1 MYWCFLLTV
10 CTWDGVDGEVGQ
22 CIGVSLLRC
31 VPGMA
36 LMGRSD
42 SVLVFLAAVCTW
54 DGVDGEVGQCI
65 GVSCCGVYL
74 GWR

>member
-1 MYWCFLLTV
+1 MYWCF
-10 CTWDGVDGEVGQ
+10 
-22 CIGVSLLRC
+22 LLRC

-42 SVLVFLAAVCTW
+42 SVLVFLAAECTWDGVDAGGRISVLVFLAGVCTW

-65 GVSCCGVYL
+65 GVSCWGVYL

>member
-1 MYWCFLLTV
+1 MGRSDSVLVFLAAE
-10 CTWDGVDGEVGQ
+10 CTWDGVDGEVGH
-22 CIGVSLLRC
+22 
-31 VPGMA
+31 
-36 LMGRSD
+36 
-42 SVLVFLAAVCTW
+42 VLVFLAAVCTW

>member
-1 MYWCFLLTV
+1 MYWCFLL
-10 CTWDGVDGEVGQ
+10 G
-22 CIGVSLLRC
+22 C

-42 SVLVFLAAVCTW
+42 SVLKFLAAVCTW

-65 GVSCCGVYL
+65 GVSCWGVYL

>member
-1 MYWCFLLTV
+1 MYWCF
-10 CTWDGVDGEVGQ
+10 
-22 CIGVSLLRC
+22 LLRC